1 MEEDIMIKYSSGLV
15 SESFW
20 FVEFKKIIK
29 LKHEGISWEEI
40 KDLCLKENLLGV
52 SKEYRAKRIY
62 GYLKNRI
69 SLLDEDIFD
78 IFIMSDL
85 STQKIID
92 LMSIAKQ
99 NRLFFEFLYEVYRE
113 KVLLGET
120 ELTDSD
126 INIFFNNK
134 QQQSE
139 DIGLWTDVTLRRL
152 RSSYMN
158 FMVDAGLLTVVNKQK
173 QITPPILDVALER
186 YLVEKNE
193 VQLFK
198 AITGRD

>member
-1 MEEDIMIKYSSGLV
+1 MIKYSSGLV

-20 FVEFKKIIK
+20 FIEFKKIIK

-69 SLLDEDIFD
+69 SSLDEDIFD

-92 LMSIAKQ
+92 LMSIAKK
-99 NRLFFEFLYEVYRE
+99 Y
-113 KVLLGET
+113 
-120 ELTDSD
+120 
-126 INIFFNNK
+126 
-134 QQQSE
+134 
-139 DIGLWTDVTLRRL
+139 
-152 RSSYMN
+152 
-158 FMVDAGLLTVVNKQK
+158 
-173 QITPPILDVALER
+173 
-186 YLVEKNE
+186 YLVKLNLQI
-193 VQLFK
+193 V
-198 AITGRD
+198 I

>member
-1 MEEDIMIKYSSGLV
+1 MIKYSSGLV